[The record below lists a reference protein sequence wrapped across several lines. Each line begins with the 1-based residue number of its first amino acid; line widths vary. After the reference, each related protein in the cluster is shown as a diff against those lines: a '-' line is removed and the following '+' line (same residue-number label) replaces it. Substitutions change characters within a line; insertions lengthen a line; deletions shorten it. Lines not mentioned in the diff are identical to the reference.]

1 MLDGQTSTCFF
12 RGFLYVNCKDMIMNV
27 EQIVKNEVLCCVSYV
42 VEELGKLAQNSI
54 ETPDWYDD
62 YTELCCS
69 YDYEEAARDYVYGL
83 DDLTELEETV
93 DEVGCWSNA
102 MDCTEY
108 MNERLEFEYL
118 HLESG
123 EEFKDFDEWFEELS
137 TDGANKA
144 CSAIHQ
150 YILNNVSNYREF
162 CYNCDI
168 DASEYPREIF
178 EYWAVSDWLGR
189 KLKDKGETVVDLLGL
204 TIFGRATTGQS
215 MTVDS
220 VFREIAKESDVY

>member
-1 MLDGQTSTCFF
+1 MQDGQTSTCFF
-12 RGFLYVNCKDMIMNV
+12 RGFLYVNCKDMIMSV
-27 EQIVKNEVLCCVSYV
+27 EQIVKNEVLCCVSCM
-42 VEELGKLAQNSI
+42 VEELGKLAERAT

-62 YTELCCS
+62 YMELCCS

-83 DDLTELEETV
+83 DDLIDLESAV
-93 DEVGCWSNA
+93 GEVGCWSDA

-137 TDGANKA
+137 TDAAKKA
-144 CSAIHQ
+144 CFAIHQ
-150 YILNNVSNYREF
+150 YILENVSDYREF

-189 KLKDKGETVVDLLGL
+189 KLRDKDETVVDLLGL